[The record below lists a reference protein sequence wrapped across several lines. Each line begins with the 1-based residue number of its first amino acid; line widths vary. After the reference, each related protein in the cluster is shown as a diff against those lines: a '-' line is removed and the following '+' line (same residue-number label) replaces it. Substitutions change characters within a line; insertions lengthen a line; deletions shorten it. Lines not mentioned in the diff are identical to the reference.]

1 MKGRTIG
8 ATEVKLQLP
17 GRLYQRLE
25 KTARVA
31 NCDVKEVIV
40 SALETAVPPLPDDLP
55 PEIAAEVTPWALLD
69 DEALRA
75 IADAFLP
82 PKHQHRFTT
91 LLRKEAEGRLSAR
104 ERQEWEALQQE
115 YLRVSRNKAKA
126 EFILDLRAK
135 ARRAEGDGG

>member
-1 MKGRTIG
+1 M
-8 ATEVKLQLP
+8 EVRLRLP

-25 KTARVA
+25 QAAQSA

-55 PEIAAEVTPWALLD
+55 PEVAAELVPWALLD

-82 PKHQHRFTT
+82 PKQQQRFTT
-91 LLRKEAEGRLSAR
+91 LLQKEARGRLSAR
-104 ERQEWEALQQE
+104 EREEWDALKQE
-115 YLRVSRNKAKA
+115 YLRVSQNKAKA
-126 EFILDLRAK
+126 RFILDQRAK
-135 ARRAEGDGG
+135 AQKVKGDGG

>member
-1 MKGRTIG
+1 MEIS
-8 ATEVKLQLP
+8 LQLP

-25 KTARVA
+25 QTARSSH
-31 NCDVKEVIV
+31 CDLKEVIV
-40 SALETAVPPLPDDLP
+40 SALETAVPPLPNDLP
-55 PEIAAEVTPWALLD
+55 PEMAAELAPWTLLD

-82 PKHQHRFTT
+82 PKQQQRFTL

-104 ERQEWEALQQE
+104 EREKWEALKEE

-126 EFILDLRAK
+126 RFMLDQRTK
-135 ARRAEGDGG
+135 ARLVKGDGG